1 MYIEKSI
8 WPETSQPARNPPT
21 HGHHF
26 SSFQRQPQ
34 LLRNPNTRTHAN
46 PTKKRENG
54 LAIAIPIPK
63 FLISNFLIPN
73 HFSLSLKLKPQES
86 ETGNGH
92 HDHEERQYRRRGS
105 SPGHGAADLE
115 EPQCPECTPGSM
127 PHFPGPLF
135 PAVRRIPTPLQG
147 LSTSACS
154 SPRQRSLLALP
165 QRWRRSLLGPIPLK
179 PPSSGTEPSREFSLY
194 NQLY

>member
-63 FLISNFLIPN
+63 FLIPNFLIPN
-73 HFSLSLKLKPQES
+73 HFSLSLRLKPQES

-105 SPGHGAADLE
+105 SPGHGAADRE
-115 EPQCPECTPGSM
+115 EPQCAECTPGSM

-154 SPRQRSLLALP
+154 SPTATVPPGSTPTMATVPPGPYPAETPKQWNRTVQR
-165 QRWRRSLLGPIPLK
+165 I
-179 PPSSGTEPSREFSLY
+179 FII
-194 NQLY
+194 